1 MAHTPASAGAG
12 SSSRNVRG
20 RLVGLSW
27 AHLLN
32 DGASNYLPGVL
43 PAVLTNLDEPVR
55 LAGVLVTAL
64 TIGQILQPI
73 TGRIADRLG
82 GRSLVIVGLTMTSVG
97 GGLLGVIGSTWMLII
112 LLLLIGAGNAMFHP
126 QSLAGVRS
134 MLAGRTGLLTSAYLV
149 GGELGRGLWPTAAS
163 LIVAHAGLVNLWIL
177 ALPGVITAC
186 FVPRW
191 MPSLPAKPNRGRAIK
206 LRRHARPLLQLVTY
220 QSVRTVTI
228 YSFVTFIPI
237 LWDQRGGGLVGGASI
252 ITTMTTVGVIGNLGG
267 GQISDKLGR
276 RPVLVGSAVATSAL
290 IVPVAYLGAPWVWPV
305 AAVLG
310 IAIFLTASTTV
321 LIGQDIF
328 PENRSM
334 GSGLALGFSNGL
346 GASLVFVISLGVG
359 SHVLLVFWLL
369 AGLGLLS
376 VVVALR
382 MDKILMHHANT

>member
-12 SSSRNVRG
+12 SSSSNVRG

-112 LLLLIGAGNAMFHP
+112 LLLLIGTGNAMFHP

-134 MLAGRTGLLTSAYLV
+134 MLAGRTGLLTSAYLI

-177 ALPGVITAC
+177 LTRCHHGMFCAALDAVTAGQTQS
-186 FVPRW
+186 R
-191 MPSLPAKPNRGRAIK
+191 PS
-206 LRRHARPLLQLVTY
+206 
-220 QSVRTVTI
+220 
-228 YSFVTFIPI
+228 
-237 LWDQRGGGLVGGASI
+237 D
-252 ITTMTTVGVIGNLGG
+252 
-267 GQISDKLGR
+267 
-276 RPVLVGSAVATSAL
+276 
-290 IVPVAYLGAPWVWPV
+290 
-305 AAVLG
+305 
-310 IAIFLTASTTV
+310 
-321 LIGQDIF
+321 
-328 PENRSM
+328 
-334 GSGLALGFSNGL
+334 
-346 GASLVFVISLGVG
+346 
-359 SHVLLVFWLL
+359 
-369 AGLGLLS
+369 
-376 VVVALR
+376 
-382 MDKILMHHANT
+382 